1 MKIPK
6 EKDFN
11 DALASTAKGINLY
24 LKRVMTRASVCISW
38 GMCAKYKEGRGSGGS
53 TSDAK

>member
-1 MKIPK
+1 MKISK

>member
-1 MKIPK
+1 MKISK

-11 DALASTAKGINLY
+11 DALASKAKGINFY
-24 LKRVMTRASVCISW
+24 LKRVITRASVCISW
-38 GMCAKYKEGRGSGGS
+38 GMCAKHKEGRGSGGS

>member
-1 MKIPK
+1 MKISK

-11 DALASTAKGINLY
+11 DALASTAKSINLY
-24 LKRVMTRASVCISW
+24 SKRVMTRASVCISW